1 MMNLDIRVPQAI
13 LAVGATSSE
22 PVLRD
27 GQLANRQRMKL
38 TMSIDHRAVD
48 GATGA
53 QFLADLK
60 AILEEPLR
68 ILA

>member
-1 MMNLDIRVPQAI
+1 MRPHTLQPGGTLNSDEVASQ
-13 LAVGATSSE
+13 G
-22 PVLRD
+22 LRP
-27 GQLANRQRMKL
+27 
-38 TMSIDHRAVD
+38 
-48 GATGA
+48 ATGA